1 MNMTSEQRD
10 FLTVIMNNKE
20 ILEELLKAA
29 SSQKQAKD
37 LQIKESISLAGITW
51 SKFAE
56 DSEGNVYM
64 LADEKIC
71 DMEFGENND
80 WRESPIR
87 KKLNE
92 ELYQKIVAELGA
104 DALVTIQTDLFSHD
118 GLRDYG
124 KCEDR
129 VSLLTYDLYRNSR
142 ENIKGF
148 DEWFWT
154 CTPDSTP
161 PAAALAMCGV
171 SAPVVVW
178 AAAGVASPGLCVRF
192 SSLNLERSERF
203 IIFNL
208 CILRESGGLAKKQA
222 RA

>member
-20 ILEELLKAA
+20 VLEELLKAA
-29 SSQKQAKD
+29 SMQQKQTKN
-37 LQIKESISLAGITW
+37 LQMKESISIAGITW

-56 DSEGNVYM
+56 DSEGNAYM

-80 WRESPIR
+80 WRESPVR
-87 KKLNE
+87 KKLYE
-92 ELYQKIVAELGA
+92 ELYMKIVDELVA
-104 DALVTIQTDLFSHD
+104 DAIVPIQTDLFSHD

-124 KCEDR
+124 KCEDM
-129 VSLLTYDLYRNSR
+129 VSLLTYDLYRNNR
-142 ENIKGF
+142 ENIKKL

-161 PAAALAMCGV
+161 SGCSSGLVRCVGSDGSVGCGWCGRSGAVRPFFILKSSIFVSCGNAAD
-171 SAPVVVW
+171 S
-178 AAAGVASPGLCVRF
+178 
-192 SSLNLERSERF
+192 
-203 IIFNL
+203 
-208 CILRESGGLAKKQA
+208 Q
-222 RA
+222 